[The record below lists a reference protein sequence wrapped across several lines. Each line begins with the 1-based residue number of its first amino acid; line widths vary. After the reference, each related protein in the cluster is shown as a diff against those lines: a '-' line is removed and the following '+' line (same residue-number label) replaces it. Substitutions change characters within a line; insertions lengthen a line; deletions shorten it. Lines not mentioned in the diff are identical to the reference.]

1 MSAKYENIYFA
12 TIYNESGFTERDYFQ
27 IRDII
32 NASKPNYWILLQPN
46 TIDIYYLPDSNRKE
60 RCDDLVNK
68 VKELKKSSP
77 IFHNIGIASSLEKSI
92 VERSIFGK
100 MKSLPLLTGSKMNV
114 SKLAIENSKD
124 VVAT

>member
-12 TIYNESGFTERDYFQ
+12 TIYNENGFTEGDFFQ
-27 IRDII
+27 IRDIV
-32 NASKPNYWILLQPN
+32 NSSKPDRWILLQPN
-46 TIDIYYLPDSNRKE
+46 TIDVYYLPESNGKE

-100 MKSLPLLTGSKMNV
+100 MKSPPLLTGSKMNV
-114 SKLAIENSKD
+114 SKLAIENSKE